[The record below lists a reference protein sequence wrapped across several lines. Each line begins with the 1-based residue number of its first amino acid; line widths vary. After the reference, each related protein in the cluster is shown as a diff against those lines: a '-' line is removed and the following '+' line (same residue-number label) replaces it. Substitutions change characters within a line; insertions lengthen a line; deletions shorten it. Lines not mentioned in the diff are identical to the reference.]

1 MENVVHIGAIIGK
14 EDVNNL
20 AEGIERIFKSGF
32 ENHMEQNTI
41 TQALSVFSRTLK
53 VENITLSGSTFI
65 GEDNTVTVN
74 TGKEKKEEGIT
85 GIRL

>member
-1 MENVVHIGAIIGK
+1 MHIGAKVGK

-32 ENHMEQNTI
+32 ENHMEQSTI
-41 TQALSVFSRTLK
+41 VQALGVFSRTLK
-53 VENITLSGSTFI
+53 VENVNVSGSTFI

-74 TGKEKKEEGIT
+74 TAKDKNEEGIT